1 MISVLSLKRQAEQL
15 PEIESILPD
24 KSVSASQRRKLLQ
37 IAKRI
42 KQLELK
48 ERLILLTHLLA
59 QLKIAIL
66 TNDEEKLTHI
76 AAKLLHGDV
85 CNLQGVEEDISKAKE
100 FIGHVE
106 LLCKKSYVR
115 PSGMPSKIRTVKKA
129 IVDYN
134 LLHKKIKKE
143 FMEFMGTGSH

>member
-1 MISVLSLKRQAEQL
+1 MNSVLSLKRQAEQL
-15 PEIESILPD
+15 AEIESILPD

-37 IAKRI
+37 TIKCI

-100 FIGHVE
+100 CIGHMQ
-106 LLCKKSYVR
+106 LLYEKSSVR
-115 PSGMPSKIRTVKKA
+115 HTGMPTKIKTVKKA
-129 IVDYN
+129 VADYN
-134 LLHKKIKKE
+134 GLHKKIKKE
-143 FMEFMGTGSH
+143 FMEFIE